1 MNWHFNSDMPI
12 YTQLISQIKFAIVS
26 GELPPGERM
35 STVRDL
41 AAEDMTMMVVTHEMA
56 FAREV
61 ADRVVF
67 MEGGAIVEEGPPEQL
82 FNSENPRTRQFL
94 GGRQG

>member
-1 MNWHFNSDMPI
+1 MVLSVM
-12 YTQLISQIKFAIVS
+12 
-26 GELPPGERM
+26 
-35 STVRDL
+35 RDL

-67 MEGGAIVEEGPPEQL
+67 MEGGVIVEEGPPEQL